1 MSALLLASV
10 AFAQPKPLPLEKIS
24 LPHGFAIELVA
35 RVDNAR
41 QMTLGATGTLF
52 VGSMR
57 AGKVYAVRLR
67 PGAPAEVLTLA
78 SGLQLPVGVAFHAGA
93 ESSMDPRSGRD
104 PLATAT
110 PRRSDGAPPTGPCH
124 AYT

>member
-1 MSALLLASV
+1 MPSRRTGRPSALARAAMLRPAGVMFALLLASV
-10 AFAQPKPLPLEKIS
+10 AFAQPKALPLEKIS
-24 LPHGFAIELVA
+24 IPQGFVVELVA

-41 QMTLGATGTLF
+41 QMALGAKGTLF

-93 ESSMDPRSGRD
+93 
-104 PLATAT
+104 L
-110 PRRSDGAPPTGPCH
+110 
-124 AYT
+124 YV